1 MKKKVIISIIIFLIL
16 TIGIFTSLTLH
27 RMYREEQEKQE
38 LKARARYSE
47 IKESVKKAVE
57 WNINAQYPNCSI
69 TKENKDA
76 TPRGYYNSSFL
87 IKNGY
92 IKKDELLDVD
102 NKSYCSVYVEIYVY
116 FENPLDHQNNCEAYH
131 KIYLK
136 CKDYKDKG
144 YKNRGLDY

>member
-1 MKKKVIISIIIFLIL
+1 MKKKVIILIIIFLIL
-16 TIGIFTSLTLH
+16 IIGIFTSLIL
-27 RMYREEQEKQE
+27 YREEQEKKAQE
-38 LKARARYSE
+38 RYSK

-57 WNINAQYPNCSI
+57 WNINAQYPSCSI
-69 TKENKDA
+69 VKKNKEA
-76 TPRGYYNSSFL
+76 TLRTYYNSSFL

-92 IKKDELLDVD
+92 IKDDELIDVD
-102 NKSYCSVYVEIYVY
+102 NKSYCNIYVEVYAY
-116 FENPLDHQNNCEAYH
+116 FENPLDHQNNCEVYH

>member
-1 MKKKVIISIIIFLIL
+1 MKKKVVIPIIIFLIL
-16 TIGIFTSLTLH
+16 IIGIFTSLTL
-27 RMYREEQEKQE
+27 YKVYKKEAYKQQ
-38 LKARARYSE
+38 LKAQARYSE
-47 IKESVKKAVE
+47 IKENVKKAVE
-57 WNINAQYPNCSI
+57 WNISAQIPSCPI
-69 TKENKDA
+69 VTENKKA
-76 TPRGYYNSSFL
+76 NLWTYYNSSFL

-102 NKSYCSVYVEIYVY
+102 SKSYCSVYVEIYVY

>member
-1 MKKKVIISIIIFLIL
+1 MKKKVVIPIIIFLIISIF
-16 TIGIFTSLTLH
+16 IGLIF
-27 RMYREEQEKQE
+27 YRKEQEKQE
-38 LKARARYSE
+38 LKAQARYSE

-57 WNINAQYPNCSI
+57 WNVSAQLPSCI
-69 TKENKDA
+69 IVTENKEA
-76 TPRGYYNSSFL
+76 NRWTYYNSSFL

-102 NKSYCSVYVEIYVY
+102 SKSYCSVYVEIYVY